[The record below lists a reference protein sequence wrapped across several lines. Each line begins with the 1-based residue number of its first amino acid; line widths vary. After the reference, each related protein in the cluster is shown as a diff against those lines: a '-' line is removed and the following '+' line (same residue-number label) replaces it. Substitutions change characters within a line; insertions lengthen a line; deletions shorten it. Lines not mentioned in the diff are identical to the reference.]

1 MVLPKNLLYHH
12 ENDILCFT
20 FPSPALPNI
29 QRTYVNLKSRRKMCH
44 KKLYVKIANNDSEI
58 LLSIFSEEMLSLS
71 KIENLNFY
79 SIFVVVVGARKLK
92 SVVLGI
98 RHQS

>member
-1 MVLPKNLLYHH
+1 
-12 ENDILCFT
+12 
-20 FPSPALPNI
+20 
-29 QRTYVNLKSRRKMCH
+29 MCH
-44 KKLYVKIANNDSEI
+44 KKLYVKIENNDLEI
-58 LLSIFSEEMLSLS
+58 LLSIFSEEMSSLS

-79 SIFVVVVGARKLK
+79 SVLVVEVGARKLK

>member
-1 MVLPKNLLYHH
+1 MKI
-12 ENDILCFT
+12 DILCFT
-20 FPSPALPNI
+20 FPSPVLPNI
-29 QRTYVNLKSRRKMCH
+29 QRTYVNIKSRRKMCH

-79 SIFVVVVGARKLK
+79 SVLVVEVGARKLK

>member
-1 MVLPKNLLYHH
+1 
-12 ENDILCFT
+12 
-20 FPSPALPNI
+20 
-29 QRTYVNLKSRRKMCH
+29 MCH
-44 KKLYVKIANNDSEI
+44 KKLYIKNIET

-79 SIFVVVVGARKLK
+79 SVLVVEVGARKLK